1 MARILI
7 ADDHPMVRDG
17 LRAVLSVVFDRCE
30 AFEAENLGEAVEL
43 IEREGEFD
51 LVLLDVNMPGM
62 DGLEGLRRMRE
73 RFADTPV
80 VMISAQCEARQVE
93 EAIRRGAAGFIPKSL
108 PRSEIVAALSKVLA
122 GEVFV
127 PANLQSSPQD
137 DHLAEIEA
145 RIATLTPQQKMVL
158 QLVVAGRLNKEIA
171 YVLGVTETT
180 VKAHVSAILQK
191 LRVFSR
197 TQAVILAN
205 QVGFEAAPQSTGPI
219 RAAAG

>member
-7 ADDHPMVRDG
+7 ADDHPLVRDG

-30 AFEAENLGEAVEL
+30 AFEAENVGEAADL
-43 IEREGEFD
+43 IERDGDFD

-62 DGLEGLRRMRE
+62 DGLDGLRHLRE
-73 RFADTPV
+73 RFPETPV
-80 VMISAQCEARQVE
+80 VMISAQCQARQVE
-93 EAIRRGAAGFIPKSL
+93 EAIRRGAAGFLPKSL
-108 PRSEIVAALSKVLA
+108 PRSEIAAALGRVLA
-122 GEVFV
+122 GDVFV
-127 PANLQSSPQD
+127 PDNLDPSPQD
-137 DHLAEIEA
+137 DQRAEIEA
-145 RIATLTPQQKMVL
+145 RIASLTPQQRMVL

-171 YVLGVTETT
+171 YLLGVTETT

-205 QVGFEAAPQSTGPI
+205 QVGFEAAACSPGPV